1 MRISPVINAASHGRN
16 VSIKERRAG
25 LDTDTEVPR
34 VMKRVSRDSGS
45 VRVQLDPHFAIKVVI
60 DTRAPVNPNHST
72 HALVADPKKTR
83 VYAIRD
89 VVPG

>member
-1 MRISPVINAASHGRN
+1 VQR
-16 VSIKERRAG
+16 
-25 LDTDTEVPR
+25 DPR
-34 VMKRVSRDSGS
+34 FV
-45 VRVQLDPHFAIKVVI
+45 IKVVI

-72 HALVADPKKTR
+72 HALAADLKKTR